1 VITGRLRRRGTFAV
15 AGSGL
20 VDVIILGPD
29 GTVIDEGST
38 RYVPRLIRK
47 GHSSTFTMR
56 FPVVAPKGTVVRV
69 AHHPRLYNHP
79 KNGSC
84 ARRNSTTHW
93 AAYTC
98 AKASIHLPGVPAFFA
113 QVYHPRSTAESRIK
127 EAARAPPVFDGSTPA
142 TKTDRLHT
150 VRPQFVDKVAA
161 ADTQQ
166 FRGLSLVAAGLF
178 ERF

>member
-1 VITGRLRRRGTFAV
+1 MIIAVIIAAALASGCTRTRANLVENRTVSVETVDSQRTRVSRVSAYQEDTQLVITGRLRRRGTFAV

-79 KNGSC
+79 RK
-84 ARRNSTTHW
+84 
-93 AAYTC
+93 
-98 AKASIHLPGVPAFFA
+98 V
-113 QVYHPRSTAESRIK
+113 SRGHDISQK
-127 EAARAPPVFDGSTPA
+127 PHQAN
-142 TKTDRLHT
+142 KL
-150 VRPQFVDKVAA
+150 
-161 ADTQQ
+161 
-166 FRGLSLVAAGLF
+166 
-178 ERF
+178 